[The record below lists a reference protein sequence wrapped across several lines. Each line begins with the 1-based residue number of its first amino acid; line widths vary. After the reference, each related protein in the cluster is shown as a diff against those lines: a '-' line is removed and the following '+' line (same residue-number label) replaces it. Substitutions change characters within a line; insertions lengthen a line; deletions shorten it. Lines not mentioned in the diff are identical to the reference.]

1 MNTAPTTTAPR
12 FANGVMTITMAG
24 VAVDLRANPRTARDI
39 CRLYGGITQ
48 AAHKVNG
55 YDIEAIVNII
65 NSASGRSGKE
75 AKLTEDEVFDEGLVV
90 VGPLVSMY
98 INFLSTGGKAPEPAK
113 AADDGAGAD
122 EAAAPGE
129 AI

>member
-12 FANGVMTITMAG
+12 FANGVMTITLAG
-24 VAVDLRANPRTARDI
+24 SAIDLRANPRTARDI

-55 YDIEAIVNII
+55 YDIESIVNII
-65 NSASGRSGKE
+65 NSASGRIGKE
-75 AKLTEDEVFDEGLVV
+75 ARVTEDEVFDEGLVV
-90 VGPLVSMY
+90 VGPLVSIY
-98 INFLSTGGKAPEPAK
+98 LNFLSTGGKAPEPPK
-113 AADDGAGAD
+113 APDDEAT
-122 EAAAPGE
+122 EKAAAPGE